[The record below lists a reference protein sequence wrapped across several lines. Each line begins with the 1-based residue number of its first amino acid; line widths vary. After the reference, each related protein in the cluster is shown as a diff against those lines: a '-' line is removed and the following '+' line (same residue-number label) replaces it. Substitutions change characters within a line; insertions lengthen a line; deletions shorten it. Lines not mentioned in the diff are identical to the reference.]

1 MIHLVF
7 LCSQRRMV
15 SPCATLSVIADM
27 CATWL
32 VGLWILPCA
41 ASSVKADVSVTWL
54 GFGGFEFQPCAASSV
69 KADVSVTWLGFGD
82 FGFGGFQFQP
92 CAASSV
98 KADVSVTWLWA
109 ISWVLHPSYLWCV
122 SQLPF
127 SQLLRF

>member
-69 KADVSVTWLGFGD
+69 KADVSVTWL
-82 FGFGGFQFQP
+82 
-92 CAASSV
+92 
-98 KADVSVTWLWA
+98 WA